1 MASLSK
7 LNRVVCACSG
17 INIFLTYNNNIETLS
32 RVMYIVHSKKKK
44 SIRPLSP
51 TFGKTLRFADN
62 DVV

>member
-44 SIRPLSP
+44 NQLDLYLQRLARLYGLW
-51 TFGKTLRFADN
+51 TMM
-62 DVV
+62 